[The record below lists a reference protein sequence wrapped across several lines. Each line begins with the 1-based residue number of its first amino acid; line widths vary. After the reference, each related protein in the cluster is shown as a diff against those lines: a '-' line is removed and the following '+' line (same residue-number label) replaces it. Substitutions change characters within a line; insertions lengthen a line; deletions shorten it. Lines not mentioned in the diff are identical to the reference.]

1 MEVLMEAF
9 DTSRSLI
16 DITEVAKKHA
26 ETVHHSLAIMQFL
39 VTILCGCYMVLETRQ
54 SYST

>member
-39 VTILCGCYMVLETRQ
+39 VTILCGSYMVLETRQ